1 MCKKIHRGGNAEYY
15 YADKKYKEAV
25 AVAVEACAEDTR
37 GKKCYICTQ
46 ALHWR
51 TKEGLVRGCACRR
64 RGVAHVS
71 CLAEQAKIIVA
82 EAEENNS
89 DWDVVNKRLERWST
103 CSLCEQDYHGVVK
116 HALAWACWKTYVGRP
131 EKDQVRMSAVSTL
144 GESLR
149 ENGQYGDARVCWE
162 TLVAVC
168 RATNA
173 SDGLLLQA
181 MVRLYS
187 CYEKLLLVDEVL
199 DMQREVY
206 RLLVRLEG
214 SCSENTLDVAIA
226 LSTRLMEQNRYHEA
240 KKFLCEAVEGS
251 EKFLGRDHVTTIQIK
266 LNYARALWGYHLYG
280 YDGYRDDL
288 RKAIEILEDL
298 VQLDPIRSGL
308 FDAREE
314 EKGEMDQSQAIV
326 GALVRARNE
335 QLDWCIHD
343 LTPATFEAY
352 RDS

>member
-1 MCKKIHRGGNAEYY
+1 MKSFKKFRLLRTWLVAALLATPFALQTSCVDDPGLINRTG
-15 YADKKYKEAV
+15 ADKI
-25 AVAVEACAEDTR
+25 D
-37 GKKCYICTQ
+37 
-46 ALHWR
+46 
-51 TKEGLVRGCACRR
+51 
-64 RGVAHVS
+64 
-71 CLAEQAKIIVA
+71 
-82 EAEENNS
+82 
-89 DWDVVNKRLERWST
+89 KRLFEGVWLYVATTVDAPYST
-103 CSLCEQDYHGVVK
+103 
-116 HALAWACWKTYVGRP
+116 ALSFTGH
-131 EKDQVRMSAVSTL
+131 T
-144 GESLR
+144 
-149 ENGQYGDARVCWE
+149 NFGDAAKVVFDIQESW
-162 TLVAVC
+162 LVAYPV
-168 RATNA
+168 
-173 SDGLLLQA
+173 
-181 MVRLYS
+181 V
-187 CYEKLLLVDEVL
+187 
-199 DMQREVY
+199 
-206 RLLVRLEG
+206 
-214 SCSENTLDVAIA
+214 
-226 LSTRLMEQNRYHEA
+226 
-240 KKFLCEAVEGS
+240 EAVEGS